1 MIGRVNTASR
11 PHILI
16 TRAEEVLGE
25 SWDDYALCV
34 ERAGGAAAPA
44 DLAVGIEAA
53 RDFDGLIVT
62 AGVDVDPAGYGQQA
76 GDYVSETNSARD
88 AFEAALLT
96 EAQRRDV
103 PILAICRGHQMFNTS
118 RGGSLLQHLDEREP
132 HRARR
137 GEDGESI
144 ASGWHDVEVA
154 PDSLLYSITG
164 ATTIHANSRHHQAV
178 LTSTI
183 GSGLRITGS
192 ADQDVVEALED
203 PALSWC
209 LSVQWH
215 PERPEMTDEPSM
227 RNASTALFEAFVA
240 ACVERAAR
248 AEPAERSATP

>member
-1 MIGRVNTASR
+1 MSTAPR
-11 PHILI
+11 PRILI
-16 TRAEEVLGE
+16 TRAEEVRGE
-25 SWDDYALCV
+25 SWNDYSLCV
-34 ERAGGAAAPA
+34 ERAGGEAAPA
-44 DLAVGIEAA
+44 DLAAGIEVP

-76 GDYVSETNSARD
+76 GDYVSDTNSARD
-88 AFEAALLT
+88 AFETALLM
-96 EAQRRDV
+96 EAQQRDV
-103 PILAICRGHQMFNTS
+103 PILAICRGHQMFNAS
-118 RGGSLLQHLDEREP
+118 RGGSLLQHLDKREP

-137 GEDGESI
+137 GKDGGSI
-144 ASGWHDVEVA
+144 ASGWHDVEVE
-154 PDSLLYSITG
+154 PDSLLHSITG
-164 ATTIHANSRHHQAV
+164 ATTIHTNSRHHQAV

-215 PERPEMTDEPSM
+215 PERPEMTDAPSM

-240 ACVERAAR
+240 ACAKRAAR
-248 AEPAERSATP
+248 AEPVERGATP